1 MSRWIH
7 LNMPTYAS
15 IESIVCDREWV
26 WCKGMTHGQT
36 NLTGVGDTELRAKH
50 ILLKHTAYSLKLP
63 IASPCHLGCS
73 SLGPDR
79 ASCLIQ
85 RLLSYTFRWC
95 QRQLLRVLRRMVRL
109 PKVGQTKTST
119 NHLAI
124 DRWLCWDRECTRS
137 HRWQIAGA
145 SSGSLTKAGPFK
157 EPLPWKE
164 LGLEDYPE
172 VPLVTA
178 GGRCNCNI
186 SYYAT
191 QQLSSRRYQR
201 NHVQKC
207 SDMFRSSYLLQDFNF
222 CGWREFVNTDE
233 ESSDTNWN
241 KNSN

>member
-1 MSRWIH
+1 MS
-7 LNMPTYAS
+7 S
-15 IESIVCDREWV
+15 
-26 WCKGMTHGQT
+26 
-36 NLTGVGDTELRAKH
+36 GVFE
-50 ILLKHTAYSLKLP
+50 
-63 IASPCHLGCS
+63 
-73 SLGPDR
+73 

-137 HRWQIAGA
+137 HWSHRWQIAGA

-178 GGRCNCNI
+178 GGRCNCNV

-191 QQLSSRRYQR
+191 QQKISKEPCSKMFR
-201 NHVQKC
+201 HVQKQLFITGFQFLWMEGVC
-207 SDMFRSSYLLQDFNF
+207 QHRWGVQWHKL
-222 CGWREFVNTDE
+222 
-233 ESSDTNWN
+233 
-241 KNSN
+241 K